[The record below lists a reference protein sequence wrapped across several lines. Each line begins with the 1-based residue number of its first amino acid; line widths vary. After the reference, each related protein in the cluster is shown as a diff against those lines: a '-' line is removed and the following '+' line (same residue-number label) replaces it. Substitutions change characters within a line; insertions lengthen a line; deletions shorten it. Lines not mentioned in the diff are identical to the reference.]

1 MINLLLDL
9 IIQNSKDSAKSH
21 KELISK
27 VTELCQICIP
37 MNISRRMIKNRVKN
51 IEDYKERL
59 NKLFNAVQ
67 FTQRTPEWYNERY
80 NMITASDSA
89 SALNEGKFESQKDF
103 VVKKCSPLTTKSTFD
118 LTNEILSW
126 GVKYESIASNIY
138 SKRNNVKIHE
148 FGLIKHSNPDLDF
161 FGASPDGITE
171 NGIMI
176 EIKCPWKRA
185 IDGSVP
191 KQYYAQIQGQ
201 LDVCDL
207 EECDYLECT
216 FVEYYSKQSYFDD
229 TDETEIY
236 TENMY
241 EKGIFYELKI
251 NDTVEY
257 TYSPFL
263 CDKETLLNWISKMDE
278 LFQGK
283 DYKVKYW
290 YLKEY
295 HCKRV
300 YRNNEYFNTMIKKL
314 KIVWD
319 KILKYRKNNDLY
331 TKEILSKRKKQV
343 IDFECEKKFSPTL
356 VLNTFAF
363 QPSED

>member
-9 IIQNSKDSAKSH
+9 IIQNSKETANSQ
-21 KELISK
+21 KELVSN
-27 VTELCQICIP
+27 VTKLCKICIP
-37 MNISRRMIKNRVKN
+37 MNITRQTVKNRIKQ
-51 IEDYKERL
+51 IEIYKECL
-59 NKLFNAVQ
+59 NKLFSAVQ

-103 VVKKCSPLTTKSTFD
+103 VVKKCSPLVTKSTFD

-148 FGLIKHSNPDLDF
+148 FGLIKHSDPELGF

-171 NGIMI
+171 NGIML
-176 EIKCPWKRA
+176 EIKCPWKRK

-191 KQYYAQIQGQ
+191 GQYYAQIQGQ

-207 EECDYLECT
+207 EECDYLECA

-229 TDETEIY
+229 TDESGIY
-236 TENMY
+236 TVNMY
-241 EKGIFYELKI
+241 EKGIFYELEI
-251 NDTVEY
+251 NDTIEY
-257 TYSPFL
+257 IYSPFL
-263 CDKETLLNWISKMDE
+263 CDNETLQKWVNETEDSL
-278 LFQGK
+278 QGK
-283 DYKVKYW
+283 NYKIKYW

-300 YRNNEYFNTMIKKL
+300 YRNNAYFNTMIKKL
-314 KIVWD
+314 RVVWN
-319 KILKYRKNNDLY
+319 KILEYRKNNELY
-331 TKEILSKRKKQV
+331 TKEVINKRKKQI
-343 IDFECEKKFSPTL
+343 IDFEPEKKYGPAL
-356 VLNTFAF
+356 VLSTFAF
-363 QPSED
+363 LPCDN